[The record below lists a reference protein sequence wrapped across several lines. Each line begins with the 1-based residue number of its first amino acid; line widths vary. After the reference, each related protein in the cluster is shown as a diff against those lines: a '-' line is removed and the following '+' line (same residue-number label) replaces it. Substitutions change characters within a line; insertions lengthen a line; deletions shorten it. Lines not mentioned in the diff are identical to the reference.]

1 MIIKDFRMHY
11 IPFQI
16 SISSIFDAKIL
27 KRRRFLQ
34 HYYRNAST
42 EDITAERSNKLVN
55 RYIYLRFSDEFLDV
69 PKNEER
75 WQYIAEHFVISL
87 DL

>member
-1 MIIKDFRMHY
+1 MY
-11 IPFQI
+11 IC
-16 SISSIFDAKIL
+16 
-27 KRRRFLQ
+27 RYFLQ
-34 HYYRNAST
+34 HYYRNASHRKDTT
-42 EDITAERSNKLVN
+42 EDRSNKLVN